1 MNGQGFWEHS
11 LKWIAE
17 NAPAIWAGLAAAG
30 VSALMNI
37 KDEKPKKYT
46 YTSACVCG
54 IVGVSLSGLMSH
66 FGLEPGWATFIGCVV
81 GFLGADKLR
90 DMAMVIV
97 NNRLNG
103 DAQQQRKDDE
113 NQQ

>member
-1 MNGQGFWEHS
+1 MNGQGFWGTT

-17 NAPAIWAGLAAAG
+17 NAPAIWAGLAAGG

-37 KDEKPKKYT
+37 RDGKPKKYT
-46 YTSACVCG
+46 FTSACVCG

-66 FGLEPGWATFIGCVV
+66 FGLESGWATFIGCVV

-90 DMAMVIV
+90 DIANVIV
-97 NNRLNG
+97 NSRLNDGTQQG
-103 DAQQQRKDDE
+103 DRNGKQE
-113 NQQ
+113 